1 MASSGMTLV
10 GRFFVWHM
18 AQASWRHW
26 SRCPAILNSRP
37 LWPVE
42 AVPHWSSGMIKQW
55 HVASDMF
62 ACRLPGQWRLVAGSL
77 RSLTC
82 KCRSVQ
88 FGKLT
93 DSPAGRAIERV
104 WRLVMPLVS
113 RSSEHD
119 NVPLFGIG
127 RSCWASGFSGCVG
140 PGFLPPFTHH
150 S

>member
-55 HVASDMF
+55 HDQAVA
-62 ACRLPGQWRLVAGSL
+62 
-77 RSLTC
+77 
-82 KCRSVQ
+82 
-88 FGKLT
+88 
-93 DSPAGRAIERV
+93 
-104 WRLVMPLVS
+104 
-113 RSSEHD
+113 
-119 NVPLFGIG
+119 
-127 RSCWASGFSGCVG
+127 
-140 PGFLPPFTHH
+140 
-150 S
+150 